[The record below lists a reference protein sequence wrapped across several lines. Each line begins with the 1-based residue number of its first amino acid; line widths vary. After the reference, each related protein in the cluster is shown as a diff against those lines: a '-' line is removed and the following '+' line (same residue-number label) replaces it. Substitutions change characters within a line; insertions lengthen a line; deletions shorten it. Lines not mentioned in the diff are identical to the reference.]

1 MHKKCCIML
10 VKKMGVFRHR
20 VPILKI
26 HIGSRTSMLISKQD
40 SPTERSDK
48 CLLAAPINHNSIP
61 TVG

>member
-1 MHKKCCIML
+1 ML

-48 CLLAAPINHNSIP
+48 CLLTAPINHNSIP